1 MTSKEYNLKQF
12 SYQIASILNEKNND
26 NDEFDVLWDFPQ
38 KQLITEIKKN
48 LIDVAKLKDYD
59 YKKFRFNIR
68 ILN

>member
-1 MTSKEYNLKQF
+1 M
-12 SYQIASILNEKNND
+12 
-26 NDEFDVLWDFPQ
+26 LWDFPQ

-59 YKKFRFNIR
+59 YKKLRFNIR